1 MCYTHA
7 MDLSPHEAITA
18 GEPLHREV
26 RILVVDDNPEH
37 RMLIVRNL
45 RRGIQTV
52 VIEEVETGGDC
63 LARMAAGRFDLVLL
77 DYTLPDT
84 NGLEILALLRR
95 RYSSVP
101 VIMVTGQ
108 GDERI
113 IREAMRQGASDY
125 VIKTPEFLEHLVNVV
140 ARTLAQQSLRTQL
153 DQSKEELVRRNQE
166 LSILLDATTAV
177 SSQLDLDSV
186 LNILAERIGNAVGCT
201 FVKILLMT
209 EDNRGLVVKA
219 VHPVQDLEWD
229 PALGH
234 LFEVK
239 AGSPVFSV
247 IFDQAPLIL
256 NTAHIQELNAA
267 PAVQRGLLGNLE
279 QIQSLLIMPVIMMN
293 ECLGVVVLGERR
305 HWERSPF
312 TPEKS
317 GLAMALIQHAGIAIK
332 NAHHYQVLQK
342 EHLETIMGLAEAL
355 ETRDAYTRGHGDRA
369 VEYAQA
375 IAHELGLTPEQTD
388 RLRYAAILH
397 DIGKIGIPDDIL
409 NKPGKLTPEE
419 YGLMK
424 THPEKGANILSKI
437 RFLERIAP
445 LIRNHHERWDG
456 TGYPDGLQ
464 GRDIPIESR
473 IVSVLDS
480 YDAMT
485 SDRIYR
491 KAPGRDYAISE
502 LRRCA
507 GAQYDADV
515 VAAFLKILGV
525 PQEEPKAAVRA
536 G

>member
-1 MCYTHA
+1 M
-7 MDLSPHEAITA
+7 
-18 GEPLHREV
+18 
-26 RILVVDDNPEH
+26 
-37 RMLIVRNL
+37 
-45 RRGIQTV
+45 
-52 VIEEVETGGDC
+52 
-63 LARMAAGRFDLVLL
+63 
-77 DYTLPDT
+77 
-84 NGLEILALLRR
+84 
-95 RYSSVP
+95 
-101 VIMVTGQ
+101 
-108 GDERI
+108 
-113 IREAMRQGASDY
+113 
-125 VIKTPEFLEHLVNVV
+125 
-140 ARTLAQQSLRTQL
+140 
-153 DQSKEELVRRNQE
+153 
-166 LSILLDATTAV
+166 
-177 SSQLDLDSV
+177 
-186 LNILAERIGNAVGCT
+186 
-201 FVKILLMT
+201 
-209 EDNRGLVVKA
+209 
-219 VHPVQDLEWD
+219 
-229 PALGH
+229 
-234 LFEVK
+234 
-239 AGSPVFSV
+239 

-256 NTAHIQELNAA
+256 NTAQIQELNAA

-293 ECLGVVVLGERR
+293 ECLGVVALGERR

-332 NAHHYQVLQK
+332 NAHHYQLLQK
-342 EHLETIMGLAEAL
+342 EHIETIMGFAEAL
-355 ETRDAYTRGHGDRA
+355 ETRDAYTRGHSDRA

-409 NKPGKLTPEE
+409 NKPEKLAPEE

-445 LIRNHHERWDG
+445 LIRHHHERWDG
-456 TGYPDGLQ
+456 TGYPDKLQ

-515 VAAFLKILGV
+515 VAAFLKVLGV
-525 PQEEPKAAVRA
+525 LHEELKTADRT